1 MPEYGWSDLAPL
13 SEVEK
18 LRSRKPRKAGLTM
31 VIDKGVGLSTTKEV
45 IEIAGDHIDH
55 WKCSFGTSAFIPK
68 PVLRAKLELLEARGI
83 LTFPGGTLFEACI
96 IRQHCRL
103 YMQRASELGFRAVEI
118 SDGTIDLPL
127 FRRRRVIACA
137 LEGGLR
143 AITEVGKKD
152 PARRLAPAAL
162 AEQALDDLEN
172 GAEAVI
178 IEGRESGKCVGIFDR
193 DGEVDLAAL
202 ETIADTMDDAVHR
215 LIWEAPLKKQQ
226 TALIRRFGTNVSLGN
241 IEPERV
247 LALEALRAGLR
258 FETFQPIADA
268 LVDSGEWRPD
278 RVEPP
283 LPPAHGGRLP
293 VVARGGDL
301 DGKS

>member
-1 MPEYGWSDLAPL
+1 MPEYGWADLAPL
-13 SEVEK
+13 NEVRK
-18 LRSRKPRKAGLTM
+18 LRLEKPRKTGLTM
-31 VIDKGVGLSTTKEV
+31 VIDKGIGMSTTKEV
-45 IEIAGDHIDH
+45 IEIAGEHIDH
-55 WKCSFGTSAFIPK
+55 WKCSFGTSAFVPK
-68 PVLRAKLELLEARGI
+68 GVLREKLEFLASHGI

-103 YMQRASELGFRAVEI
+103 YMQSASELGFTAVEI

-137 LEGGLR
+137 IEGGLK

-152 PARRLAPAAL
+152 PARRLPPDAL

-172 GAEAVI
+172 GADSVI
-178 IEGRESGKCVGIFDR
+178 IEGRESGLGVGIFD
-193 DGEVDLAAL
+193 DEGEVDAQGL
-202 ETIADTMDDAVHR
+202 EAIADIMGDAVHR

-226 TALIRRFGTNVSLGN
+226 AALIRRFGMNVSLGN
-241 IEPERV
+241 IEPHRV

-258 FETFQPIADA
+258 FETLQPIADA
-268 LVDSGEWRPD
+268 LIDSGEWQPD

-283 LPPAHGGRLP
+283 LPPARGPRLP
-293 VVARGGDL
+293 VVAGGGDV
-301 DGKS
+301 DGKG